1 MFRDWTKENI
11 RRAALFAALYLA
23 ANLLILNLGAVHPVM
38 FVLYTCVSAI
48 FLPGLYLAGA
58 ARLRGP
64 GAAALYGGIML
75 LTVLA
80 VDISW
85 YKVAELS
92 AMILLAELIRYLCGY
107 ESRNG
112 LQWSAVVM
120 SFSNFGYSMCIWLMR
135 DFTYHEALAEM
146 PEGYADTL
154 MRVSPLW
161 TFPATLLLTVI
172 LALISANIS
181 GKLLKLNSNGG

>member
-1 MFRDWTKENI
+1 
-11 RRAALFAALYLA
+11 
-23 ANLLILNLGAVHPVM
+23 
-38 FVLYTCVSAI
+38 
-48 FLPGLYLAGA
+48 
-58 ARLRGP
+58 
-64 GAAALYGGIML
+64 
-75 LTVLA
+75 
-80 VDISW
+80 
-85 YKVAELS
+85 
-92 AMILLAELIRYLCGY
+92 
-107 ESRNG
+107 
-112 LQWSAVVM
+112 M